1 MAGAERRV
9 LMVVHAH
16 PDDESIGTGG
26 ILAHYSALGSRT
38 VVVACTLGDCGEISD
53 PAFATPENLADVRSA
68 ELASAA
74 NILGISRTVHLGYR
88 DSGMDGRPT
97 NDDPRS
103 FHQAPLDEAA
113 GRLVRLVREER
124 PDVIVT
130 YDATGTYGHP
140 DHIKAHRTTVA
151 AFTAAGDWRAYPDTG
166 EPWSPSKLYFT
177 GATRATFTRLAQAM
191 ADAGIESPYGRG
203 GGPNLA
209 ERIERFAIP
218 DERVTTVV
226 DISPYADM
234 KRAALLAHRTQ
245 FGTQSVFARLPP
257 AALRAIWATESFV
270 RVVGPGPRRERDLF
284 EGLA

>member
-1 MAGAERRV
+1 MAGVERRV
-9 LMVVHAH
+9 LMTVHAH

-38 VVVACTLGDCGEISD
+38 VVVVCTLGDHGEISD
-53 PAFATPENLADVRSA
+53 PAFATPESLAEVRSA
-68 ELASAA
+68 ELAAAA

-103 FHQAPLDEAA
+103 FHMASLDEAA
-113 GRLVRLVREER
+113 GRLVRLIREER

-130 YDATGTYGHP
+130 YDSTGTYGHP
-140 DHIKAHRTTVA
+140 DHIKAHRVTVA
-151 AFTAAGDWRAYPDTG
+151 AFAAAGDWRAHPDMG
-166 EPWSPSKLYFT
+166 APWSPSKLYYA
-177 GATRATFTRLAQAM
+177 GATRATFSRLAQAM
-191 ADAGIESPYGRG
+191 AEAGIESPYGRG

-209 ERIERFAIP
+209 ERIERYAIP
-218 DERVTTVV
+218 DEWVTTVV
-226 DISPYADM
+226 DISPYADT

-245 FGTQSVFARLPP
+245 FGAQSVFARLPS
-257 AALRAIWATESFV
+257 AALRDIWATESFV
-270 RVVGPGPRRERDLF
+270 RVIGPGPRHEHDLF